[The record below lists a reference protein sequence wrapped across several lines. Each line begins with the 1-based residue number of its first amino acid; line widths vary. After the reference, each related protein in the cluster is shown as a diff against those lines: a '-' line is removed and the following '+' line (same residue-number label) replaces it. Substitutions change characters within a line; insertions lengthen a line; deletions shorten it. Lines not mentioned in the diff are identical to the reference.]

1 MSHSLKKLEKS
12 EIELIITVAPADYE
26 KHNKKAAERISERTA
41 IKGFRKG
48 KVPFD
53 IIKKEVGEMSIL
65 QESLEDVIKE
75 TFYKAVSAEKLETI
89 GMPKI
94 DIEKLAPGND
104 IVYKATVGLM
114 PKVKL
119 ADISKIKIEKKEK
132 PVSAEA
138 IQETIKTLCQM
149 NASEALKTGLAEGTD
164 KLTIDM
170 DMFLDNVPVEGGQ
183 AKDYQVYLGEDH
195 YVPGFNKEIVGL
207 KAGEEKDFT
216 LKFPET
222 HYQKMLAGKEVKFK
236 IKVKGVYERKIPE
249 MTDEMAKKFGQKDTA
264 ELMATIK
271 KNLKDE
277 AEQKAEQTAEIE
289 MLEKLIGK
297 TEFDPIPTVIVDSER
312 QKMFYELKND
322 LDRHGITID
331 QYLADIKKD
340 EKKLF
345 EDFKAQAE
353 KRAKAALISRH
364 VAIEQEIKISDEE
377 LDKEIKNMEDV
388 YKNEKET
395 LERLKDHGVRDSIAT
410 ALQNKKVMAWLKKQI
425 IKT

>member
-1 MSHSLKKLEKS
+1 
-12 EIELIITVAPADYE
+12 
-26 KHNKKAAERISERTA
+26 
-41 IKGFRKG
+41 
-48 KVPFD
+48 
-53 IIKKEVGEMSIL
+53 
-65 QESLEDVIKE
+65 
-75 TFYKAVSAEKLETI
+75 
-89 GMPKI
+89 
-94 DIEKLAPGND
+94 
-104 IVYKATVGLM
+104 
-114 PKVKL
+114 
-119 ADISKIKIEKKEK
+119 
-132 PVSAEA
+132 
-138 IQETIKTLCQM
+138 
-149 NASEALKTGLAEGTD
+149 
-164 KLTIDM
+164 
-170 DMFLDNVPVEGGQ
+170 
-183 AKDYQVYLGEDH
+183 
-195 YVPGFNKEIVGL
+195 
-207 KAGEEKDFT
+207 
-216 LKFPET
+216 
-222 HYQKMLAGKEVKFK
+222 
-236 IKVKGVYERKIPE
+236 
-249 MTDEMAKKFGQKDTA
+249 
-264 ELMATIK
+264 MATIK